1 MNIQILLKLFL
12 SHILT
17 DFFLQPNSWVKD
29 KLQKKVKS
37 KYLYLHGFLA
47 GFLAYLMLGEWSNF
61 GIAVFIFITH
71 TLIDLWK
78 LYQNDNLKFFLI
90 DQVLHCII
98 LIINYLWIVDGFQ
111 QVVIVLQKVINENS
125 FLLIL
130 IGYMLCTNP
139 LSFLIDKA
147 TRQWQT
153 EVSKDD
159 TLLNAGKWI
168 GISERILTLTFVLID
183 KYEPIGFL
191 LAAKSILRFKETDS
205 KKSEYV
211 LFGTLLSFGFAVMIG
226 LIIKRLG
233 VK

>member
-12 SHILT
+12 SHILA
-17 DFFLQPNSWVKD
+17 DFFLQPDNWVKD
-29 KLQKKVKS
+29 KQQKKAKS
-37 KYLYLHGFLA
+37 MYLYLHGFFA
-47 GFLAYLMLGEWSNF
+47 GVLAYLMLGEWSNF
-61 GIAVFIFITH
+61 GIPIFIFITH

-78 LYQNDNLKFFLI
+78 LYQNDSLKYFII
-90 DQVLHCII
+90 DQFFHCIV
-98 LIINYLWIVDGFQ
+98 LIISWLWIIDSFQ
-111 QVVIVLQKVINENS
+111 QVIIIVQKAINENS

-139 LSFLIDKA
+139 LSYLIDKA
-147 TRQWQT
+147 TKRWQN

-211 LFGTLLSFGFAVMIG
+211 LIGTLLSFGFSVLIG
-226 LIIKRLG
+226 LIIKRL
-233 VK
+233 